1 MNDDAFDIAGSA
13 GPGAVPIFNLS
24 QEDETRIDQIKGN
37 TWIGYDRVL
46 SIRAQMDALLRH
58 PRTHR
63 MPNLA
68 LIGETNNGKT
78 MLLRNFAKHHNPP
91 SDPNAEKT
99 ILPVLLVETPPSP
112 DEGRLYYA
120 MLDRLCAAGS
130 AREPEDSKL
139 RRIKII
145 LQHLETKMI
154 VLDDFFNIGAGTPTR
169 RRKFLN
175 ALRNLSNDLQMP
187 IVVSGTPETLNALS
201 VDPSIA
207 NRFKP
212 VFLPRWKESNMAEFA
227 RFVMSV
233 EKTLLLKKQC
243 DLINETAL
251 KRLLI
256 FGEGLLGE
264 IVAILKLL
272 AESAI
277 RSGKESIDADMLT
290 KKHLGSLGWVMPSD
304 RSRHLE

>member
-1 MNDDAFDIAGSA
+1 MSMNDELDPMGLPPPLIL
-13 GPGAVPIFNLS
+13 PLT
-24 QEDETRIDQIKGN
+24 EDDEERINRMKGN
-37 TWIGYDRVL
+37 SWIGYDRAL
-46 SIRAQMDALLRH
+46 NIRAQMDALLRH

-78 MLLRNFAKHHNPP
+78 MLLRNFCKLNNPP
-91 SDPNAEKT
+91 EDPNADKT
-99 ILPVLLVETPPSP
+99 LLPVLLIETPPAP

-120 MLDRLCAAGS
+120 MLDRVSACGS

-145 LQHLETKMI
+145 LLHLETRMI
-154 VLDDFFNIGAGTPTR
+154 ILDDFFNIGAGTPTK

-175 ALRNLSNDLQMP
+175 ALRNLSNDLQLP
-187 IVVSGTPETLNALS
+187 IVVAGTPETLNVLS

-207 NRFKP
+207 NRFRP
-212 VFLPRWKESNMAEFA
+212 VFLPKWQDSNLQEFA
-227 RFVMSV
+227 RFVLSV
-233 EKTLLLKKQC
+233 EKTLLLKKPC
-243 DLINETAL
+243 NLMNEAAL
-251 KRLLI
+251 RSLLI

-277 RSGKESIDADMLT
+277 RSGKESIDGEMIT
-290 KKHLGSLGWVMPSD
+290 KKNLAALGWVMPSD
-304 RSRHLE
+304 RSRHHE

>member
-1 MNDDAFDIAGSA
+1 MNNAHNIADSA
-13 GPGAVPIFNLS
+13 APGAVPLLELS
-24 QEDETRIDQIKGN
+24 GDDEARIDRMKGN
-37 TWIGYDRVL
+37 TWIGYDRAIA
-46 SIRAQMDALLRH
+46 IRSQMDALLRH
-58 PRTHR
+58 PRVHR

-78 MLLRNFAKHHNPP
+78 MLLRNFAKRHNPP
-91 SDPNAEKT
+91 EDPNAEKSV
-99 ILPVLLVETPPSP
+99 LPVLLVGTPPAP
-112 DEGRLYYA
+112 DEGRLYYSI
-120 MLDRLCAAGS
+120 LERLCAAGS

-145 LQHLETKMI
+145 LRHLETRI
-154 VLDDFFNIGAGTPTR
+154 ILLDDFFNIGAGTPAR

-175 ALRNLSNDLQMP
+175 ALRNLSNDLEIP
-187 IVVSGTPETLNALS
+187 IVVSGTPEVLNALS

-212 VFLPRWKESNMAEFA
+212 MFLPRWKESNMDEFA
-227 RFVMSV
+227 RFVVSV
-233 EKTLLLKKQC
+233 ENTLLLNKPC
-243 DLINETAL
+243 DLINEKAL

-272 AESAI
+272 AESAV
-277 RSGKESIDADMLT
+277 RSGKEAIDGDMLT
-290 KKHLGSLGWVMPSD
+290 KSNLSALGWIMPSD
-304 RSRHLE
+304 RSRHTED

>member
-1 MNDDAFDIAGSA
+1 MNPQETDSA
-13 GPGAVPIFNLS
+13 APGALPIVELT
-24 QEDETRIDQIKGN
+24 EDDEARIDRMKGN
-37 TWIGYDRVL
+37 SWIGYDRAI
-46 SIRAQMDALLRH
+46 SIRSQMEALFRH

-68 LIGETNNGKT
+68 LIGDTNNGKT
-78 MLLRNFAKHHNPP
+78 MLLQNFCKHHTPP
-91 SDPNAEKT
+91 EDPNADKT
-99 ILPVLLVETPPSP
+99 VLPVLLIQTPPSP

-120 MLDRLCAAGS
+120 MLDRLSAAAS

-139 RRIKII
+139 RRVKII
-145 LQHLETKMI
+145 LNHLETRMI
-154 VLDDFFNIGAGTPTR
+154 LLDDFYNIGAGTPTR
-169 RRKFLN
+169 RKKFLN
-175 ALRNLSNDLQMP
+175 ALRNLSNDLQLP
-187 IVVSGTPETLNALS
+187 LVISGTPETLNVLS

-212 VFLPRWKESNMAEFA
+212 AFLPRWKESNLQEFA

-233 EKTLLLKKQC
+233 EKTLLLKKPC
-243 DLINETAL
+243 SLMNETAL

-264 IVAILKLL
+264 IVTILRLL

-277 RSGKESIDADMLT
+277 RSGKESIDADMVT
-290 KKHLGSLGWVMPSD
+290 KKNLSSLGWVMPSD
-304 RSRHLE
+304 RSRHIE

>member
-1 MNDDAFDIAGSA
+1 MSIQDIADSA
-13 GPGAVPIFNLS
+13 RPGAPSVIALVP
-24 QEDETRIDQIKGN
+24 EDEARVDRIKGN
-37 TWIGYDRVL
+37 TWIGYDRAIA
-46 SIRAQMDALLRH
+46 IRSQMDGLLRH

-78 MLLRNFAKHHNPP
+78 MLLRNFTKHHNPP
-91 SDPNAEKT
+91 ADPNADKT

-139 RRIKII
+139 RRIKLI

-154 VLDDFFNIGAGTPTR
+154 LLDDFFNIGAGTPAR

-175 ALRNLSNDLQMP
+175 ALRNLSNDLEMP

-212 VFLPRWKESNMAEFA
+212 VFLPRWKESNMEEFA

-233 EKTLLLKKQC
+233 EKTLLLKKPC

-264 IVAILKLL
+264 IVAIMKLL

-290 KKHLGSLGWVMPSD
+290 KNNLTALGWVMPSD

>member
-1 MNDDAFDIAGSA
+1 MNNNFDTADSA
-13 GPGAVPIFNLS
+13 APGAVPILNLS
-24 QEDETRIDQIKGN
+24 EEDEARIDRMKGN
-37 TWIGYDRVL
+37 TWIGYDRAIA
-46 SIRAQMDALLRH
+46 IRSQMDALLRH

-78 MLLRNFAKHHNPP
+78 MLLRNFAKNQNPP
-91 SDPNAEKT
+91 VDPNAEKT
-99 ILPVLLVETPPSP
+99 MLPVLLVETPPSP
-112 DEGRLYYA
+112 DEGRLYYT

-130 AREPEDSKL
+130 AREPEVSKL

-145 LQHLETKMI
+145 LQHLETRMI
-154 VLDDFFNIGAGTPTR
+154 LLDDFFNIGAGTPSR

-175 ALRNLSNDLQMP
+175 ALRNLSNDLEMP
-187 IVVSGTPETLNALS
+187 LVVSGTPETLNALS

-212 VFLPRWKESNMAEFA
+212 VFLPRWKEANMEEFA

-233 EKTLLLKKQC
+233 EKTLLLKKPC

-272 AESAI
+272 AESAV
-277 RSGKESIDADMLT
+277 RTGKESIGPDMLT
-290 KKHLGSLGWVMPSD
+290 KKNLAALGWVMPSD
-304 RSRHLE
+304 RSRYLEG

>member
-1 MNDDAFDIAGSA
+1 MSNIYNIADSST
-13 GPGAVPIFNLS
+13 PGAVPILELS
-24 QEDETRIDQIKGN
+24 REDEARIDQMKGN
-37 TWIGYDRVL
+37 SWIGYDRAI
-46 SIRAQMDALLRH
+46 SIRSQMDALLRH

-78 MLLRNFAKHHNPP
+78 MLLRNFAKRHNPP
-91 SDPNAEKT
+91 IDPNAEKT
-99 ILPVLLVETPPSP
+99 TLPVLLVETPPSP
-112 DEGRLYYA
+112 DEGRLYFA

-139 RRIKII
+139 RRLKII
-145 LQHLETKMI
+145 LRHLETKMI
-154 VLDDFFNIGAGTPTR
+154 LLDDFFNIGAGTPAR

-175 ALRNLSNDLQMP
+175 ALRNLSNDLEMP

-212 VFLPRWKESNMAEFA
+212 VFLPKWKESNMEEFA
-227 RFVMSV
+227 RFVSSV
-233 EKTLLLKKQC
+233 EKTLLLKKPC
-243 DLINETAL
+243 NLIDETAL

-264 IVAILKLL
+264 IVAVLKLL
-272 AESAI
+272 AESAV

-290 KKHLGSLGWVMPSD
+290 KKNLAALGWVMPSD
-304 RSRHLE
+304 RTRHLEG

>member
-1 MNDDAFDIAGSA
+1 MNSQDIAASTSFSVRHVTA
-13 GPGAVPIFNLS
+13 LS
-24 QEDETRIDQIKGN
+24 PEDKVRVDRIKGN
-37 TWIGYDRVL
+37 TWIGYDRAIA
-46 SIRAQMDALLRH
+46 IRSQMDGLLRH

-78 MLLRNFAKHHNPP
+78 MLLRNFVKNHNPP
-91 SDPNAEKT
+91 TDPNADKT

-139 RRIKII
+139 RRIKLI

-154 VLDDFFNIGAGTPTR
+154 VLDDFFNIGAGTPVR

-175 ALRNLSNDLQMP
+175 ALRNLSNDLQIP

-212 VFLPRWKESNMAEFA
+212 VFLPRWKESNMEEFA
-227 RFVMSV
+227 RFVLSI
-233 EKTLLLKKQC
+233 EKTLLLKSPC
-243 DLINETAL
+243 DLMHEAAL

-264 IVAILKLL
+264 IVAIMKLL

-277 RSGKESIDADMLT
+277 RSGTESINAEMLT
-290 KKHLGSLGWVMPSD
+290 KQNLSALGWVMPSD

>member
-1 MNDDAFDIAGSA
+1 MRSD
-13 GPGAVPIFNLS
+13 LS
-24 QEDETRIDQIKGN
+24 LEDEDRIDQMKRN
-37 TWIGYDRVL
+37 TWIGYDRAI
-46 SIRAQMDALLRH
+46 SIRDQMQALLRH

-78 MLLRNFAKHHNPP
+78 MLLHNFCRHNNPP
-91 SDPNAEKT
+91 EDPNAEKT
-99 ILPVLLVETPPSP
+99 VLSVLLIGTPPSP

-130 AREPEDSKL
+130 VREPEDSKL
-139 RRIKII
+139 RRLKII

-154 VLDDFFNIGAGTPTR
+154 MLDDFYNIGAGTPVR
-169 RRKFLN
+169 RKKFLN
-175 ALRNLSNDLQMP
+175 ALRNLSNDLKLP
-187 IVVSGTPETLNALS
+187 IVVSGTPETLNVIS

-212 VFLPRWKESNMAEFA
+212 VFLPKWHEGQMHEFA
-227 RFVMSV
+227 RFVKSV
-233 EKTLLLKKQC
+233 EATLLLKKPC
-243 DLINETAL
+243 DLMNESAL

-264 IVAILKLL
+264 IVGILKLL
-272 AESAI
+272 AESAV

-290 KKHLGSLGWVMPSD
+290 KQNLSALGWVMPSD
-304 RSRHLE
+304 RSRHLG

>member
-1 MNDDAFDIAGSA
+1 MSNQHTAISAFNGAARLIA
-13 GPGAVPIFNLS
+13 LS
-24 QEDETRIDQIKGN
+24 SEDEARIDRIKGN
-37 TWIGYDRVL
+37 TWIGYDRAVG
-46 SIRAQMDALLRH
+46 IRNQMDGLLRH

-78 MLLRNFAKHHNPP
+78 MLLRNFVKQHNPAE
-91 SDPNAEKT
+91 DPNADKT

-120 MLDRLCAAGS
+120 MLNRLCAAGS

-139 RRIKII
+139 RRIKLI

-154 VLDDFFNIGAGTPTR
+154 VLDDFFNIGAGTPVR

-212 VFLPRWKESNMAEFA
+212 VFLPRWKEANMEEFA
-227 RFVMSV
+227 RFVVSI
-233 EKTLLLKKQC
+233 EKTLLLKKPC
-243 DLINETAL
+243 DLMHEAAL

-264 IVAILKLL
+264 IVAIMKLL

-277 RSGKESIDADMLT
+277 RSGTESINADMLT
-290 KKHLGSLGWVMPSD
+290 KQNLSALGWVMPSD

>member
-1 MNDDAFDIAGSA
+1 MSDTPNFTDSGTP
-13 GPGAVPIFNLS
+13 GPLPIVQLS
-24 QEDETRIDQIKGN
+24 IEDEARIDRMKGD
-37 TWIGYDRVL
+37 TWIGYDRAL
-46 SIRAQMDALLRH
+46 AIRGQMDALLRH

-63 MPNLA
+63 MPNMA

-78 MLLRNFAKHHNPP
+78 MLLHNFAKRHNPP
-91 SDPNAEKT
+91 IDPNAEQT
-99 ILPVLLVETPPSP
+99 TLPVLLIATPPSP

-139 RRIKII
+139 RRLKII
-145 LQHLETKMI
+145 LQHLDTKI
-154 VLDDFFNIGAGTPTR
+154 ILLDDFYNIGAGTPKNR
-169 RRKFLN
+169 MKFLN
-175 ALRNLSNDLQMP
+175 ALRSLSSELGLP
-187 IVVSGTPETLNALS
+187 IIVSGLPETLNALS
-201 VDPSIA
+201 VDPSIS

-212 VFLPRWKESNMAEFA
+212 VFLPRWKESNLEEFA
-227 RFVMSV
+227 RFVMSI
-233 EKTLLLKKQC
+233 EKLLLLEKPC
-243 DLINETAL
+243 ALINETAL

-264 IVAILKLL
+264 IVAILRLL

-290 KKHLGSLGWVMPSD
+290 KKNLSALGWVMPSD
-304 RSRHLE
+304 RSRHLEG

>member
-1 MNDDAFDIAGSA
+1 MSDIYDITDSA
-13 GPGAVPIFNLS
+13 APGAIPILQLS
-24 QEDETRIDQIKGN
+24 EEDEARIDRMKGN
-37 TWIGYDRVL
+37 AWIGYDRAIA
-46 SIRAQMDALLRH
+46 IRAQMDALLRH

-78 MLLRNFAKHHNPP
+78 MLLRNFAKRHNPP
-91 SDPNAEKT
+91 IDPNAEQT

-112 DEGRLYYA
+112 DEGRLYYS

-139 RRIKII
+139 RRLKII
-145 LQHLETKMI
+145 LQHLDTKLI
-154 VLDDFFNIGAGTPTR
+154 LLDDFFNIGAGTPTK

-175 ALRNLSNDLQMP
+175 ALRNLSNNMELP
-187 IVVSGTPETLNALS
+187 IIVSGLPETLNALS
-201 VDPSIA
+201 VDPSIS

-227 RFVMSV
+227 RFVMSI
-233 EKTLLLKKQC
+233 EKTLLLKKPC

-264 IVAILKLL
+264 IVAILRLL

-277 RSGKESIDADMLT
+277 RSGKEFIDADMLT
-290 KKHLGSLGWVMPSD
+290 KKNLSALGWVMPSD
-304 RSRHLE
+304 RSRHLEG

>member
-1 MNDDAFDIAGSA
+1 MNDAYDVEDSA
-13 GPGAVPIFNLS
+13 APGAVPILELS
-24 QEDETRIDQIKGN
+24 EEDEARIDRMKGN
-37 TWIGYDRVL
+37 SWIGYDRAI
-46 SIRAQMDALLRH
+46 SIRSQMDALLRH

-78 MLLRNFAKHHNPP
+78 MLLRNVAKHHNPP
-91 SDPNAEKT
+91 EDPNAEKT

-154 VLDDFFNIGAGTPTR
+154 LLDDFFNIGAGTPTR

-175 ALRNLSNDLQMP
+175 ALRNLSNDLEMP
-187 IVVSGTPETLNALS
+187 LVVSGTPETLNALS

-212 VFLPRWKESNMAEFA
+212 VFLPRWKES
-227 RFVMSV
+227 V
-233 EKTLLLKKQC
+233 EKTLLLKKPC
-243 DLINETAL
+243 ALINETAL

-272 AESAI
+272 AESAV

-290 KKHLGSLGWVMPSD
+290 KKNLAALGWVMPSD
-304 RSRHLE
+304 RSRHLEE

>member
-1 MNDDAFDIAGSA
+1 MNLLDAAEPGT
-13 GPGAVPIFNLS
+13 PGATPVIALS
-24 QEDETRIDQIKGN
+24 QDDEARIDRMKGN
-37 TWIGYDRVL
+37 SWIGYDRAVA
-46 SIRAQMDALLRH
+46 IRSQMDALLRH

-78 MLLRNFAKHHNPP
+78 MLLRNFCRHHNPP
-91 SDPNAEKT
+91 EDPNADKT
-99 ILPVLLVETPPSP
+99 VLPVLLIETPPSP

-120 MLDRLCAAGS
+120 ILDRLCAAGS

-145 LQHLETKMI
+145 LRHLETKMLL
-154 VLDDFFNIGAGTPTR
+154 LDDFFNVGAGTPTR
-169 RRKFLN
+169 RKKFLN
-175 ALRNLSNDLQMP
+175 ALRNLSNDLEMP
-187 IVVSGTPETLNALS
+187 IVVSGTPETLNVLS

-212 VFLPRWKESNMAEFA
+212 VFLPKWKESQLQEFA
-227 RFVMSV
+227 RFVLSV
-233 EKTLLLKKQC
+233 EKTLLLKKPC
-243 DLINETAL
+243 ELMNETAL

-264 IVAILKLL
+264 IVAILRLL

-277 RSGKESIDADMLT
+277 RSGKESIDAEMLT
-290 KKHLGSLGWVMPSD
+290 KKNLSALGWVMPSD

>member
-1 MNDDAFDIAGSA
+1 MNDNRDAMDSSV
-13 GPGAVPIFNLS
+13 PGEVPILELS
-24 QEDETRIDQIKGN
+24 EEDEARIDRIKGD
-37 TWIGYDRVL
+37 TWIGYDRAI
-46 SIRAQMDALLRH
+46 SIRSQMDALLRH

-78 MLLRNFAKHHNPP
+78 MLLRNFAKRHNPP
-91 SDPNAEKT
+91 EDPNAEKT
-99 ILPVLLVETPPSP
+99 VLPVLLVETPPSP
-112 DEGRLYYA
+112 DEGRLYFA

-139 RRIKII
+139 RRIRII

-154 VLDDFFNIGAGTPTR
+154 LLDDFFNIGAGTPTR

-201 VDPSIA
+201 VDPSIS

-212 VFLPRWKESNMAEFA
+212 VFLPRWKESQLQEFA
-227 RFVMSV
+227 RFVLSV
-233 EKTLLLKKQC
+233 EKTLLLKKPC
-243 DLINETAL
+243 DLMKETAL
-251 KRLLI
+251 NRLLI

-264 IVAILKLL
+264 IVAILRLL

-277 RSGKESIDADMLT
+277 RSGNESINADMLT
-290 KKHLGSLGWVMPSD
+290 KKNLSALGWVMPSD